1 MSIFENDPYNY
12 EPIGEDE
19 SERDEDDSDEDTE
32 HHEISP
38 ITEDL
43 VTSIT
48 VSVDALKKNTKRSQ
62 AEMVEMKEMTMN
74 IMSKVS
80 KLDESVKNIQ
90 TNTTKTWE
98 TVGKI
103 DQKIDQNKENVQKLL
118 TIKNEPIEG
127 AKDLPTTIQNG
138 ETWGVATAIPP
149 RNKSMKKIR
158 RNIPY
163 TAPLQYLI

>member
-1 MSIFENDPYNY
+1 MMSIFENDPYNY

-19 SERDEDDSDEDTE
+19 SERDEDDSDDDTE

-90 TNTTKTWE
+90 TNTTRTWE

-118 TIKNEPIEG
+118 IIKNEPTEG
-127 AKDLPTTIQNG
+127 AKNLPTTIQNG
-138 ETWGVATAIPP
+138 ETRGVAKEGEGRRQSNGTTPGKQINEE
-149 RNKSMKKIR
+149 NKK
-158 RNIPY
+158 
-163 TAPLQYLI
+163 